1 MPSVAE
7 YRQYAAECLMWARQA
22 KTDFERELFLK
33 MAHDRL
39 HAANPFRGTF
49 PPRSLL
55 RIQTWHRWH
64 RLLRFHRRSELP
76 RSAEMFHFLD
86 DGGDFVI

>member
-39 HAANPFRGTF
+39 HAATLFEALFHPAPSFGFRRGTAGTGSSNSTGGVNF
-49 PPRSLL
+49 
-55 RIQTWHRWH
+55 QGV
-64 RLLRFHRRSELP
+64 RRCFIS
-76 RSAEMFHFLD
+76 STTAA
-86 DGGDFVI
+86 IS